1 MKKFYYTTGIYSS
14 TLLSLERALE
24 DLKPSFYKISDSIH
38 EDLKMEFP
46 YFARMDFS
54 CTESNIEDVCCL
66 VRAQIAKICKQ
77 DSNLKF

>member
-1 MKKFYYTTGIYSS
+1 MKEFYYTTGIYASNI
-14 TLLSLERALE
+14 LSLKRAFE

-54 CTESNIEDVCCL
+54 CTESNIEDVYCL
-66 VRAQIAKICKQ
+66 VRKRIAEICKQ

>member
-1 MKKFYYTTGIYSS
+1 MKDFYYTTGIYASNI
-14 TLLSLERALE
+14 LSLKRAFE

-46 YFARMDFS
+46 YFARMNFL
-54 CTESNIEDVCCL
+54 CTESNVENVSCL
-66 VRAQIAKICKQ
+66 VRARILEICEQ